1 MAWESVVAR
10 LEYRGRA
17 LHAITL
23 SPIVLNAI
31 GEGQPDT
38 HDPHANN
45 EFLDTRGLPAV
56 AAGAKARYILER
68 LAALSA
74 PFGTSIEV
82 TGETA
87 RISLGNGP

>member
-1 MAWESVVAR
+1 VAR
-10 LEYRGRA
+10 LEYRGKALRA
-17 LHAITL
+17 I
-23 SPIVLNAI
+23 SFIPIVLNTI
-31 GEGQPDT
+31 GDGQPDA

-45 EFLDTRGLPAV
+45 EFLDTRGLPCV
-56 AAGAKARYILER
+56 AAGTKARYILER

-87 RISLGNGP
+87 RISLGNDP